1 MKLADEVIKGY
12 RIVGDRPKDRQLS
25 YTYMQQD
32 GKSAKLLTILRTE
45 AVKQGANCLGKPEQW
60 TGDELPTDREA
71 QMACASCPVWDL
83 CNSYREAAHP
93 AWGNWAGVVK
103 GRNLQKAMQEGEN
116 DE

>member
-1 MKLADEVIKGY
+1 MADEVIKGY

-45 AVKQGANCLGKPEQW
+45 AVKQGANCVGKPEQW
-60 TGDELPTDREA
+60 TGDELPSDRQA
-71 QMACASCPVWDL
+71 QLDCAGCKVFDQ
-83 CNSYREAAHP
+83 CDAYREAAHP

-103 GRNLQKAMQEGEN
+103 GRKLKEAMEDGNE
-116 DE
+116 

>member
-1 MKLADEVIKGY
+1 MADEVIKGY

-45 AVKQGANCLGKPEQW
+45 AVRQGANCLGKPDKW

-71 QMACASCPVWDL
+71 QMMCATCPLVQICSQYAEGAHVAHGVWGGPGV
-83 CNSYREAAHP
+83 RKAAS
-93 AWGNWAGVVK
+93 GSDAGK
-103 GRNLQKAMQEGEN
+103 
-116 DE
+116 

>member
-1 MKLADEVIKGY
+1 MADEVIKGY
-12 RIVGDRPKDRQLS
+12 RIVGERPKDRSLS
-25 YTYMQQD
+25 YEYLKQD

-45 AVKQGANCLGKPEQW
+45 AAKQGANCVGKPDKW

-103 GRNLQKAMQEGEN
+103 GRNLQKAMREGEN

>member
-1 MKLADEVIKGY
+1 MRLKLADRETVKGY

-71 QMACASCPVWDL
+71 ALMCATCPVFDL
-83 CNSYREAAHP
+83 CKEYTDAAHP
-93 AWGNWAGVVK
+93 AWAVWAGVVK
-103 GRNLQKAMQEGEN
+103 GRKLKEAME
-116 DE
+116 DD

>member
-1 MKLADEVIKGY
+1 MADEVIKGY

-45 AVKQGANCLGKPEQW
+45 AVKQGANCVGKPEQW

-71 QMACASCPVWDL
+71 QMMCAGCGVAKQ
-83 CNSYREAAHP
+83 CAEYRDAAHP
-93 AWGNWAGVVK
+93 AWGVWSSEVR
-103 GRNLQKAMQEGEN
+103 GRKLQTAMGEGE
-116 DE
+116 E